1 MVAEH
6 VESITMKSG
15 LLVELNGNE
24 NFAEDIHFRQS
35 KMAVGAGGNLRG
47 SFVFYFVVIGR

>member
-1 MVAEH
+1 MVVAEH

-35 KMAVGAGGNLRG
+35 KMAVGAGGIYEVHLCFI
-47 SFVFYFVVIGR
+47 SL